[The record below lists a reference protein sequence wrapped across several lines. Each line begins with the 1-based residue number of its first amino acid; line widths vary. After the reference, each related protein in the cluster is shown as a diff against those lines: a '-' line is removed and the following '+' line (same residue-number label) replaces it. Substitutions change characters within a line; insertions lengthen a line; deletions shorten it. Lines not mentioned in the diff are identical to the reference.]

1 MQKFQAKIST
11 ENARRMRKVTGKA
24 MKHGKFFDGCSI
36 ILRATLKG
44 MRCLYFVIDAF
55 LTLHSESECSW
66 TENLSSYPKRYWRLF
81 GHRFCF
87 PNQLW
92 HPSWEVRNNTIV
104 LLPDLKF

>member
-1 MQKFQAKIST
+1 
-11 ENARRMRKVTGKA
+11 MREKMPKVTVKA
-24 MKHGKFFDGCSI
+24 MKHGKFLTSVRSSCARLFD
-36 ILRATLKG
+36 ALKG

-81 GHRFCF
+81 SHRFLF

-92 HPSWEVRNNTIV
+92 HPSWEVRKNTTA